1 MALLAESL
9 VDEWLNRDGFF
20 TIRGIKHGVG
30 EIDLLGVRP
39 TATGLEA
46 WHVEV
51 QASFRPIGYIA
62 PLPGDALDGFAKSKT
77 SMKSRPPELI
87 ERAVHAWVEKKFKS
101 KSKHAARNAAWR
113 GLDWKFVL
121 VHAVVKSKA
130 EVQAIAACNVRTIPL
145 HSVLQAL
152 GKTEASQIR
161 GGAGTDLS
169 EVIEYFCKHANTSG
183 AASEASQ
190 EAPLK

>member
-9 VDEWLNRDGFF
+9 VDEWLNRKGFF

-39 TATGLEA
+39 NGNSLVA

-62 PLPGDALDGFAKSKT
+62 PLTNDLLHGFAKSKT
-77 SMKSRPPELI
+77 SMKARSSAHLAS
-87 ERAVHAWVEKKFKS
+87 AVAAWVKKKFTSPAKQ
-101 KSKHAARNAAWR
+101 AAREMAWP
-113 GLDWKFVL
+113 GQQWKHVL
-121 VHAVVKSKA
+121 VHAVVREPDELALIQSHG
-130 EVQAIAACNVRTIPL
+130 VAIVPL
-145 HSVLQAL
+145 HKVLTDL
-152 GKTEASQIR
+152 GHGEAKGIR

-169 EVIEYFCKHANTSG
+169 EVIEYFYKHSSG
-183 AASEASQ
+183 SSSSEI
-190 EAPLK
+190 